1 MKNCNYI
8 QTVLPLFDSDE
19 LTAIEKRQINDH
31 VTACQ
36 SCREELASIRALHAD
51 LQRADAF
58 EPSEAM
64 LADLRHGLRRRLRQE
79 SLRPGW
85 QEKLGGLLFGN
96 FRPVVQLGFTMALLL
111 IGLFIGRQ
119 FFAPA
124 SQQEKMEVLSY
135 LTPGKPIAIP
145 SGYFAPSFAQ
155 VQAIRID
162 PNTKQIEIQYS
173 MVNDVQLRGNLDN
186 PQILQALS
194 YALREEEQPSLRL
207 RAIKA
212 ISETYVSTG
221 GALPDNEIT
230 EALLHAI
237 ENDANAG
244 VRLKAAQVLK
254 QLPLSSLIKNTL
266 IRVLMRDENS
276 AVRIEAIE
284 ALGQGG
290 LSQDE
295 QAAFHSAASDSNEYV
310 RLQAKRLFSGELEK
324 AVSDPKQNKL

>member
-1 MKNCNYI
+1 MKNCSYI
-8 QTVLPLFDSDE
+8 KTLLPLFDSDE
-19 LTAIEKRQINDH
+19 LAAIEKRQINDH
-31 VTACQ
+31 VATCQ
-36 SCREELASIRALHAD
+36 NCREELAAIRALHAD
-51 LQRADAF
+51 LQRAGAF
-58 EPSEAM
+58 EPSQAM
-64 LADLRHGLRRRLRQE
+64 LADLRHDLRRRLRHE
-79 SLRPGW
+79 SLRPSW
-85 QEKLGGLLFGN
+85 QEKLGSLLFGN
-96 FRPVVQLGFTMALLL
+96 FRPVVQLGFTVAMLL
-111 IGLFIGRQ
+111 IGLFIGRE
-119 FFAPA
+119 FFAPT
-124 SQQEKMEVLSY
+124 SRQGKIDVLSY
-135 LTPGKPIAIP
+135 LTPGKPLAIP
-145 SGYFAPSFAQ
+145 SGYLAPSFAQ

-162 PNTKQIEIQYS
+162 PATKQIEIQYS
-173 MVNDVQLRGNLDN
+173 MMNDVQLRGSIDN

-194 YALREEEQPSLRL
+194 YALREEDQPSLRL

-237 ENDANAG
+237 ENDPNAG

-254 QLPLSSLIKNTL
+254 QLPLSGVIKNTL

-295 QAAFHSAASDSNEYV
+295 QAVFHTAASDTNEYV
-310 RLQAKRLFSGELEK
+310 RLQAKRLLSGELEK
-324 AVSDPKQNKL
+324 PRSDPNQNKL